1 MVIFGIV
8 LALFVLAI
16 LSIWIFPNKAVS
28 QNEHDVKH

>member
-28 QNEHDVKH
+28 QNEHDIKH